1 MIDKPVGYG
10 LYLIGPVIER
20 DDGDPYFVMAFGGP
34 RSFTM
39 DRMPGSSVEEVG
51 DGRAYM
57 LRWAQNTPGG
67 AEAFDDQHALLIRA
81 VEVWPNRKTKAALA
95 AFERSMPPAVLV
107 EWTQALQAYVDAR
120 EAGAVTE
127 AHRARAREAWAA
139 IRATGGLEPSPD
151 ALALMDEIDEA
162 AALIRECPRR
172 PHPAPQRLRLS
183 SPSGRS
189 ASCCDR

>member
-10 LYLIGPVIER
+10 LYLIGPVIAR

-39 DRMPGSSVEEVG
+39 DLMPGSTVEEAS

-81 VEVWPNRKTKAALA
+81 VEIWPNRKTKAALA
-95 AFERSMPPAVLV
+95 EFERSMPPTALV

-120 EAGAVTE
+120 EASLVTE
-127 AHRARAREAWAA
+127 AHRARARAAWSA
-139 IRATGGLEPSPD
+139 IKATGGLEPSPA
-151 ALALMDEIDEA
+151 ALELMDEIM
-162 AALIRECPRR
+162 R
-172 PHPAPQRLRLS
+172 PLQ
-183 SPSGRS
+183 
-189 ASCCDR
+189 